1 MQSEYLCGTLM
12 NACLIHG
19 RCRRGHDVSFKSK
32 SEVNLGEREQELMSL
47 VGEMHGY
54 NHQKNEAVYI

>member
-1 MQSEYLCGTLM
+1 M